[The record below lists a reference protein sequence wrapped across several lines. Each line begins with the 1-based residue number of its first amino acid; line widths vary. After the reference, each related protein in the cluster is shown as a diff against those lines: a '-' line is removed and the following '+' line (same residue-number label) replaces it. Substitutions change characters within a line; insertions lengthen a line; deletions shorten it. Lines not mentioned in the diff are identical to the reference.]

1 MCCSGD
7 KIYMDYYSVLGPIDP
22 QVMNKDGKFVAALGY
37 LDKINELI
45 KKARDNE
52 LKMNS
57 LDKKIC
63 DEYEA
68 ATIEFERL
76 VTKGVASKRG
86 YQLLPIESKNFGNI
100 EINHSRN
107 K

>member
-1 MCCSGD
+1 MSICTDIS
-7 KIYMDYYSVLGPIDP
+7 
-22 QVMNKDGKFVAALGY
+22 AAITTY
-37 LDKINELI
+37 
-45 KKARDNE
+45 
-52 LKMNS
+52 KMNS

-76 VTKGVASKRG
+76 VAKGVASKRG

-100 EINHSRN
+100 EINHSKN

>member
-1 MCCSGD
+1 MSICTDIS
-7 KIYMDYYSVLGPIDP
+7 
-22 QVMNKDGKFVAALGY
+22 AAITTY
-37 LDKINELI
+37 
-45 KKARDNE
+45 
-52 LKMNS
+52 KMKS

-76 VTKGVASKRG
+76 VAKGVASKRG

>member
-1 MCCSGD
+1 MSICTDIS
-7 KIYMDYYSVLGPIDP
+7 
-22 QVMNKDGKFVAALGY
+22 AAITTY
-37 LDKINELI
+37 
-45 KKARDNE
+45 
-52 LKMNS
+52 KMNS

-100 EINHSRN
+100 EINHSKN